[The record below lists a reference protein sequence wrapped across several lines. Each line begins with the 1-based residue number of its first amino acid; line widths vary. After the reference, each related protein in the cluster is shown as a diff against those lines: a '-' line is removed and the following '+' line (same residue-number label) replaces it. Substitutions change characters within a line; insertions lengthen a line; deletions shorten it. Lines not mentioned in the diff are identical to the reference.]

1 MLWSESP
8 PRRRLRRVAAVL
20 VNSQRVEAPTHRAA
34 IVTGAG
40 TGIGR
45 AVALALVADGYSV
58 ALVGRRLGPLEE
70 VAAEVTAAG
79 GSACAISADV
89 GTPAGATLAADR
101 TREAF
106 GGIDAVVNNA
116 GTGPGAALLDET
128 LETWET
134 LLRTNLTSAFLLSQ
148 LTLPD
153 LIARRGCIVNV
164 ASINGLV
171 AGPGWT
177 SYCVSKAGLIM
188 LAKCIANDYGRIG
201 VRANAVSPGWVR
213 TPMGDADMDEVAA
226 REGTDREGAY
236 RLSHRSNPLGR
247 PAEATEIASVVAFLA
262 SDAASYVNGATIV
275 VDGGTTIVDATA
287 EPSYPAA

>member
-1 MLWSESP
+1 MSAPRPARRSP
-8 PRRRLRRVAAVL
+8 PTAR
-20 VNSQRVEAPTHRAA
+20 
-34 IVTGAG
+34 
-40 TGIGR
+40 
-45 AVALALVADGYSV
+45 
-58 ALVGRRLGPLEE
+58 GRRSGASTPSSTTQAPGLGH
-70 VAAEVTAAG
+70 
-79 GSACAISADV
+79 
-89 GTPAGATLAADR
+89 
-101 TREAF
+101 
-106 GGIDAVVNNA
+106 
-116 GTGPGAALLDET
+116 ALLDET

-148 LTLPD
+148 LALPD

-262 SDAASYVNGATIV
+262 SDAASYVNGAHDRRRRRHDDRRR
-275 VDGGTTIVDATA
+275 DGRALVSRGLITSPPRARGRA
-287 EPSYPAA
+287 GRRRSRLLAA